1 MIEKEGS
8 NVRKGPMWCHKVS
21 SRMLTPLGFSTS
33 RGSVSLI
40 SHSEFNVGVRH
51 GVRAEAIIGMEN
63 TDDDR
68 IRSWPSPNVILAA
81 DCTKQTENYLE
92 WLFPGT
98 K

>member
-1 MIEKEGS
+1 
-8 NVRKGPMWCHKVS
+8 MWCHKVS

-51 GVRAEAIIGMEN
+51 GVRAEAIMGMEN

-68 IRSWPSPNVILAA
+68 IRSWPSPRVILAA
-81 DCTKQTENYLE
+81 DCTIQANDELE
-92 WLFPGT
+92 GLFPET